1 MGCKREG
8 PQSPLSVFLDT
19 KSEGEGHSPGS
30 SVVTWQ
36 WGGPGWVSTLPT
48 QALLAAPQGWGG
60 RGVMGL
66 GWGRGCCQKLSVPL
80 GCPFPGPLARKT
92 GIFLGL
98 LLSAPIGS
106 SGF

>member
-36 WGGPGWVSTLPT
+36 WGGTRVGVHTPHSGFASSTP
-48 QALLAAPQGWGG
+48 
-60 RGVMGL
+60 GL
-66 GWGRGCCQKLSVPL
+66 GRKRCHGAGL
-80 GCPFPGPLARKT
+80 G
-92 GIFLGL
+92 
-98 LLSAPIGS
+98 
-106 SGF
+106 